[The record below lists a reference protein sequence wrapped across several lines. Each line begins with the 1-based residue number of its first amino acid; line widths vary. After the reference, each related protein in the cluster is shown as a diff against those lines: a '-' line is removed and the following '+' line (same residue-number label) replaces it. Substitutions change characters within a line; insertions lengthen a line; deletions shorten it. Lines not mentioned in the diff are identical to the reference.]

1 MTGPRWMACEDERR
15 ANAACAAV
23 RRVRSYWLDKAPGRS
38 ALRRTT
44 VALALACCLQAGT
57 LSSAAQNPGAQISLQ
72 TAVSLALNNSPR
84 IRIAQADLDKAR
96 AAHGEAKDAYVPAVS
111 TQAGYGQST
120 GAPLNVPVIFSISA
134 NSLVFSFSQKDY
146 IRSAEQAMVAAEH
159 ALRNAQIEVVEDT
172 TNTYVA
178 LDNAL
183 QRRDVLGQESGYA
196 GRLVTVSGQRVLAG
210 VDAPVEVPKARRTAT
225 QIRLLAL
232 QVEDEI
238 ASDTTRLAQL
248 TALPSSGLVTEPASI
263 PQFDGPAIAPA
274 TTGGDGEAV
283 AAAFATARAKQ
294 YAAFGDSRYLL
305 RPQIG
310 LGANYSRVDTGL
322 SSYASYYPRYGG
334 TPDNPNSSNSLNF
347 GLSIT
352 VPLLDMAH
360 RSKARQSAAD
370 AARALAEAQ
379 FQQGEFRQGR
389 AKLRNAAAELALRA
403 ELARDEQEIAQDQL
417 EALQVQLQ
425 ASAGALQG
433 PQTTPKDLLNA
444 QLQERQR
451 FLDLLNVQLQL
462 RQTQVNLLRQNEG
475 LSSWV
480 AGPGSAPAGSQ
491 VLTPSIQAPGN
502 QTPGTRGS
510 SPAATPPGSSPA
522 TTPPGSSPVATP
534 PGSSA
539 ATPPPGSSPVATPPG
554 SSPVAT
560 PPGSS
565 PAGIPPL

>member
-1 MTGPRWMACEDERR
+1 MTRPVRIELQDGPR
-15 ANAACAAV
+15 ANAAV
-23 RRVRSYWLDKAPGRS
+23 RSDRRVRSCWLPAVSSRY
-38 ALRRTT
+38 AVQRT
-44 VALALACCLQAGT
+44 ACSLLFACCLLERTQSATAQA
-57 LSSAAQNPGAQISLQ
+57 PGAQISLQ
-72 TAVSLALNNSPR
+72 TAVSLALKNSPK

-96 AAHGEAKDAYVPAVS
+96 AARGEAKDAYVPAVS

-134 NSLVFSFSQKDY
+134 NSLVFSFAQKDY
-146 IRSAEQAMVAAEH
+146 IRSAEQAVQAAEH
-159 ALRNAQIEVVEDT
+159 ALRNQQIEVVEDT

-183 QRRDVLGQESGYA
+183 QRRKVLGEESGYA
-196 GRLVTVSGQRVLAG
+196 ERLVTVSGERVIAG
-210 VDAPVEVPKARRTAT
+210 VDARIEVPRARRTAT

-248 TALPSSGLVTEPASI
+248 TALPAGGLATDPASI
-263 PQFDGPAIAPA
+263 PQFDSPAPA
-274 TTGGDGEAV
+274 AQATAGDGEAV

-334 TPDNPNSSNSLNF
+334 TPDSPNSSNSLNF

-352 VPLLDMAH
+352 VPLLDLAH

-389 AKLRNAAAELALRA
+389 AKLQNAAAELALRA
-403 ELARDEQEIAQDQL
+403 ELAQDEQEIAQDQL
-417 EALQVQLQ
+417 EALQIQLQ
-425 ASAGALQG
+425 ANAGALQG

-451 FLDLLNVQLQL
+451 YLDLLNVQLQL

-475 LSSWV
+475 LSGWV

-491 VLTPSIQAPGN
+491 VLAPSV
-502 QTPGTRGS
+502 QTPGIPGS
-510 SPAATPPGSSPA
+510 TPVGTPPGSSPA
-522 TTPPGSSPVATP
+522 STPPGSSPVSPTP
-534 PGSSA
+534 
-539 ATPPPGSSPVATPPG
+539 SPNR
-554 SSPVAT
+554 
-560 PPGSS
+560 
-565 PAGIPPL
+565 